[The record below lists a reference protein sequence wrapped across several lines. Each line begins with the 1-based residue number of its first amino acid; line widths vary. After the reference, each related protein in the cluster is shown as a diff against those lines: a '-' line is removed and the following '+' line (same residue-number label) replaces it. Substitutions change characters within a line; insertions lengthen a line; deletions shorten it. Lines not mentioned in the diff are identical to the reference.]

1 MVLEISYKDFQVK
14 TMKAQNG
21 LAVLSEKEFPK
32 DGSFFVARQKCLA
45 LSGGQLYK
53 FLTEVSYKQRLLRT
67 GLSTSALINYWYAS
81 LDLVY
86 LFDYSTC
93 THTSN

>member
-14 TMKAQNG
+14 TMKAQNSPT
-21 LAVLSEKEFPK
+21 VRSPPE
-32 DGSFFVARQKCLA
+32 CLA

-53 FLTEVSYKQRLLRT
+53 FLTEVSYRQRLLGT
-67 GLSTSALINYWYAS
+67 GHSTSALISYWYAL

-86 LFDYSTC
+86 LFNYSTC